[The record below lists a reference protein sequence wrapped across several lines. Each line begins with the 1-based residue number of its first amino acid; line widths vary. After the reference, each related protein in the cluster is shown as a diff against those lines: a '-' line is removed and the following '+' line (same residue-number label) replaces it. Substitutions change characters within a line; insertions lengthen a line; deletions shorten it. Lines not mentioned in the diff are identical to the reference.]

1 MSAAAMFFGF
11 AILLVVLIGTNGYI
25 ALRIYQGVKYIIP
38 QIGAAIFFIIG
49 LFLVIP
55 FIFGFLRSQLPLP
68 PSVKNTL
75 GVISSYWMGIFLYL
89 LFYFVVADAVILLLR
104 ITKVMSGPVPQN
116 TYIISGLLVILA
128 TIVTVGYGLYNAGRI
143 KHVYY
148 EIILEEKIMPSELK
162 IALISDLHLGALK
175 SEKRLGK
182 IVRDINDLE
191 PDIVCITGD
200 IFDNDFYA
208 IHNPNEAKNLLKSI
222 KSRYGVY
229 ACLGNHDAGKTINK
243 MLNFLKRS
251 NIRVLNDEYVVIDDR
266 VVLVGRLDPSPIGG
280 FGDMKRKDMEDVIT
294 GVDKSFPV
302 IVMDHNPA
310 NIGEYENKAD
320 LVLSGHTHRG
330 QVFPG
335 NLVTWAMYVVDYG
348 YYRKDSSNPHVIVTS
363 GAGTWGL
370 PMRVGSNCEI
380 VSIKLR

>member
-1 MSAAAMFFGF
+1 MSAAAMFFGT
-11 AILLVVLIGTNGYI
+11 AIMLLVLIGTNSYI
-25 ALRIYQGVKYIIP
+25 ALRIYQGVKCIIP
-38 QIGAAIFFIIG
+38 QISAAIFFIIG

-55 FIFGFLRSQLPLP
+55 FILGFLRSQLPLP
-68 PSVKNTL
+68 ASVKNTL

-208 IHNPNEAKNLLKSI
+208 IHNPNESKNLLKSI

-348 YYRKDSSNPHVIVTS
+348 YYRKDGNNPHVIVTS